1 MGKKRISVTIFL
13 LLLATAMLC
22 AGPVSAQEPI
32 KATGFQPSDLSRF
45 QSVGTVAFSPDGRRL
60 AYSISYN
67 DRPGRPYSQI
77 WVMDISTRRS
87 RRLGGE
93 REPTGNPV
101 WSPNGRWIA
110 YDGMQDTHGELKI
123 AAADGSGSVGLA
135 EVVDTNAP
143 LPHRGNS
150 VTWSPDSKRIAFIS
164 ATPGPENAAATGDP
178 MVFTRYL
185 WRPTAEEGINPY
197 NDNRRLHIFVVD
209 VDTKKVQQLTSGD
222 GYEHS
227 IDWSPNGGEI
237 LFLSDHEA
245 NSDEFFHYN
254 LFDLHVADGSV
265 RPLISSEATEYVPVW
280 SPDGKSIAYLG
291 TQRGLTDRE
300 TTMEDAHVWVMNA
313 DGSKR
318 REIGAAIDNRQGDPV
333 WAADGSAL
341 YFTVQERGSVHLYSL
356 PVSGGAPR
364 QVEDLPGGVG
374 SFSIAKDGRIA
385 YSYTGLGDMAE
396 LYLMAGGQTNQLTH
410 LNDDV
415 LRGKT
420 IATVTPFTFWS
431 NDNKFQIEAF
441 LTEPLGLAP
450 GVKHPLIVDIHGGPH
465 GQNGPAFNFLAQVYA
480 GLGWA
485 TLQVNYRGSTGY
497 GQKFADAVFG
507 DQDGNEGWD
516 VLYAVSAAV
525 HRYPWIDRDRMG
537 IEGVSYGGQLTYWL
551 TTQTNEFK
559 AAIPFAGITNLISYN
574 YLTYYNQYEEME
586 FGEFFTQD
594 DMMDK
599 AWKRSALR
607 YVAQDHTPTLI
618 MHGANDPDV
627 PIPDA
632 EQFYI
637 ALKDVGVET
646 EMVIYPREGHGLH
659 ETGHQIDRLERS
671 IAWYKAH
678 FPPPEAKVFTNV
690 QP

>member
-1 MGKKRISVTIFL
+1 MANRKIFGAILAGCIWATI
-13 LLLATAMLC
+13 AA
-22 AGPVSAQEPI
+22 AVPPPAQQAASPES
-32 KATGFQPSDLSRF
+32 FQPGDLSRF
-45 QSVGTVAFSPDGRRL
+45 RSVGAVAFSPDGSRL
-60 AYSISYN
+60 AYTILYR

-77 WVMDISTRRS
+77 WVMDVANRQSVRVGGKQEST
-87 RRLGGE
+87 GD
-93 REPTGNPV
+93 PV
-101 WSPNGRWIA
+101 WSPDGNWLA
-110 YDGMQDTHGELKI
+110 YYGEQDQHRELKI
-123 AAADGSGSVGLA
+123 AAADGSGETGLA
-135 EVVDTNAP
+135 EVVGTNAP
-143 LPHRGNS
+143 LPHEGNS
-150 VTWSPDSKRIAFIS
+150 MTWSPDSKRIAFLS
-164 ATPGPENAAATGDP
+164 ATPGPETAAATGDP

-185 WRPTAEEGINPY
+185 WRPTASEGLNPY

-209 VDTKKVQQLTSGD
+209 LATKKVRQLTSGVT
-222 GYEHS
+222 YEHS
-227 IDWSPNGGEI
+227 IDWSPDGKEI
-237 LFLSDHEA
+237 LFLSNHDQ
-245 NSDEFFHYN
+245 NSDEFFHYD
-254 LFDLHVADGSV
+254 LFALRLADDSID
-265 RPLISSEATEYVPVW
+265 RLITSEATEYVPVW

-291 TQRGLTDRE
+291 TKRGLTDRE
-300 TTMEDAHVWVMNA
+300 TTMEDTHVWVVNA
-313 DGSKR
+313 DGSGR
-318 REIGAAIDNRQGDPV
+318 REIGAAIDDRQGNPAWTPDS
-333 WAADGSAL
+333 SAL
-341 YFTVQERGSVHLYSL
+341 DFTVQERGSVHLYTL

-364 QVEDLPGGVG
+364 LLEDLPGDVG

-385 YSYTGLGDMAE
+385 YAYAGPSDMAE
-396 LYLMAGGQTNQLTH
+396 LYLLSGGQRTQLTD
-410 LNDDV
+410 LNAET
-415 LRGKT
+415 LRGKK
-420 IATVTPFTFWS
+420 IAPVIAFTFWS

-441 LTEPLGLAP
+441 LTEPQGLAP
-450 GVKHPLIVDIHGGPH
+450 GTKHPLIVDIHGGPH
-465 GQNGPAFNFLAQVYA
+465 GQNGPTFNFLAQVYA

-516 VLYAVSAAV
+516 VLYGVNAAV
-525 HRYPWIDRDRMG
+525 HRYLWLDPNRMG

-646 EMVIYPREGHGLH
+646 EMVIYPREGHGAR
-659 ETGHQIDRLERS
+659 ETGHQIDRLNRS

-678 FPPPEAKVFTNV
+678 FPPAGANVFTNI